1 MRAMVQALPMSRVLP
16 LLLLA
21 LLGVLI
27 VACGRPAAASGDGGS
42 GFSTEP
48 ADQTIVIRAH
58 PHGHL
63 SWTEAEYTARAGD
76 VTFVV
81 VNTSLSRHNFLVEG
95 PGVKAQSPAFE
106 GGTTQRYTLKGLQ
119 PGTYRIACTVPGHR
133 EAGMTATLQVR

>member
-1 MRAMVQALPMSRVLP
+1 MRATVQALRKSRVLP

-21 LLGVLI
+21 VLGALI

-42 GFSTEP
+42 GFSAEP
-48 ADQTIVIRAH
+48 ADQTVIIRAH

-63 SWTEAEYTARAGD
+63 AWTEAEYTARAGD

-81 VNTSLSRHNFLVEG
+81 VNSSLSKHNFLVEG
-95 PGVKAQSPAFE
+95 PGVTAQSPAFD

-133 EAGMTATLQVR
+133 ESGMTATLLVR